1 MLAFLMLKTQ
11 CMTKL
16 WVQISL
22 ASLLFVSLVA
32 KLRAAVE
39 SQVPLGYED
48 EKGFHFGVKQAAN
61 K

>member
-1 MLAFLMLKTQ
+1 
-11 CMTKL
+11 MTKL